1 MLPFAFLLLLAAPR
15 VQLVDDVFHVPADD
29 WRYVDF
35 SLKQRAALVSAEC
48 ETASAS
54 TPVRI
59 ALLRRE
65 DLERLRDGAPHSVID
80 VTRPGSRNRL
90 NYLLRE
96 PGDYALVIDNQ
107 ARVPAAVHL
116 AIWLDFAP
124 RAAAPAQITPRRR
137 LATILI
143 SFAAFFAIAGFAGRK
158 LLRAFGIGHDATL
171 HRSGTPPDSA
181 GAL

>member
-1 MLPFAFLLLLAAPR
+1 MLPLAFLLLLAAPR

-35 SLKQRAALVSAEC
+35 SLKRRAALVSAEC
-48 ETASAS
+48 ETASPT

-65 DLERLRDGAPHSVID
+65 DLERLRAGAPHGIID
-80 VTRPGSRNRL
+80 VTGPGSRNRL

-96 PGDYALVIDNQ
+96 PGDYALVIDNE

-116 AIWLDFAP
+116 AVWLDFAP
-124 RAAAPAQITPRRR
+124 RAAAPAQITPQRR
-137 LATILI
+137 LAVILI
-143 SFAAFFAIAGFAGRK
+143 SFAVFFAIAGFSTRK
-158 LLRAFGIGHDATL
+158 LLRAFGVGSHAVL
-171 HRSGTPPDSA
+171 HRSATPP
-181 GAL
+181 GAA

>member
-1 MLPFAFLLLLAAPR
+1 MLPLAFLFLLAAPR

-65 DLERLRDGAPHSVID
+65 DLERLRDGAPHGVID
-80 VTRPGSRNRL
+80 VTRPGPRNRL

-96 PGDYALVIDNQ
+96 PGDYALVIDNE

-124 RAAAPAQITPRRR
+124 HAAAPAQISPQRR
-137 LATILI
+137 LVVILI
-143 SFAAFFAIAGFAGRK
+143 SFAVFFAIAAISARK
-158 LLRAFGIGHDATL
+158 LLRAFGVGQDAIL
-171 HRSGTPPDSA
+171 HRSGAPPDSA
-181 GAL
+181 GA